1 MTELLTDT
9 AEAELAGAGGEV
21 GEVDE
26 AAAEAAPD
34 DVSRCMGVVACAG
47 CPLAQFC
54 PKVPS
59 PEVSEQIA
67 VEEGFAESEGAPRDE
82 LVVQSAPLRL
92 PRSLVHAVE
101 VAPPPTTP
109 EQKNRSHLDLLMD
122 DTVLEVRVQ

>member
-21 GEVDE
+21 GEVGKAATE
-26 AAAEAAPD
+26 AVPD
-34 DVSRCMGVVACAG
+34 DVSRCIGAVACAG

-67 VEEGFAESEGAPRDE
+67 VGKG
-82 LVVQSAPLRL
+82 
-92 PRSLVHAVE
+92 
-101 VAPPPTTP
+101 
-109 EQKNRSHLDLLMD
+109 HL
-122 DTVLEVRVQ
+122 